1 LVNDKEHWREF
12 DMHVE
17 TYLPILAEE
26 EATMAFN
33 MGLQTEVYVLEKA
46 EELSAEG
53 RRFLIEEL
61 RKQIARSNG

>member
-1 LVNDKEHWREF
+1 MYIVKAIGNDQQHWRKF
-12 DMHVE
+12 DMHVG
-17 TYLPILAEE
+17 TYLQILAER

-33 MGLQTEVYVLEKA
+33 MGLQT
-46 EELSAEG
+46 AEG